1 MKRVY
6 PKDIE
11 DVVAANIKRE
21 VEEWMKDFDRQNPNA
36 PYSRRYSEEYAAKD
50 LIRWYNELPKTM
62 SDDEIREYLG
72 IPVKSQEDIEK
83 EILATP
89 HKTGFSVAE
98 TTGLDLISRGTYYEV
113 VLPS

>member
-6 PKDIE
+6 PKDIA
-11 DVVAANIKRE
+11 DAIAANIKRE
-21 VEEWMKDFDRQNPNA
+21 VEEWMATFDRQNPNA
-36 PYSRRYSEEYAAKD
+36 TYSRRYSEEYVAKD
-50 LIRWYNELPKTM
+50 LIRWFNELPKTM

-98 TTGLDLISRGTYYEV
+98 VTGLDLLDKGTRCEV
-113 VLPS
+113 ILPS